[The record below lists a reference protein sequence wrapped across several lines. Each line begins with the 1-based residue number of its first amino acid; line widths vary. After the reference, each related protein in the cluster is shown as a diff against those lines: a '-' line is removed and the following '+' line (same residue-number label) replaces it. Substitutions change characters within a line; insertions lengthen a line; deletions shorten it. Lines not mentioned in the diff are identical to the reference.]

1 MPTSIC
7 SFIAAKSAACR
18 NQATAKMLNWSILF
32 HLDGQS
38 SDTPP
43 AWTGAKLR
51 EYWLDDIKEYSSDY
65 DRGFYA
71 LVATP
76 AIEATIDWDWI
87 ARKMPEY
94 VEKREDG
101 WYELKE
107 EFEQQLAKDGY
118 IIV

>member
-7 SFIAAKSAACR
+7 SFIAAKSATAP
-18 NQATAKMLNWSILF
+18 NQATAKMLYWSISF

-51 EYWLDDIKEYSSDY
+51 RYWLDDIKGYSSDY

-94 VEKREDG
+94 VEKGEGGR
-101 WYELKE
+101 YHLKD

-118 IIV
+118 TSA